1 MIHVKRV
8 YDLPEEADGARLL
21 VDRLWPRGLRRDRLQ
36 LIDWLKDVAPSNE
49 LRRWFHHNPENW
61 EAFCRQYATELDA
74 HPETWQPLL
83 EMARQG
89 EVTLLY
95 SARDAHHNNAVA
107 LKAYLERKLAE
118 EETSCGP

>member
-8 YDLPEEADGARLL
+8 YDPPEEADGARLL

-36 LIDWLKDVAPSNE
+36 LAGWLKDVAPSDE
-49 LRRWFHHNPENW
+49 LRRWFHHDPESW
-61 EAFCRQYATELDA
+61 EAFCRRYAAELDA

-95 SARDAHHNNAVA
+95 SARDAQHNNAVA
-107 LKAYLERKLAE
+107 LKAYLERKLAR
-118 EETSCGP
+118 G